1 MTGQPQDWFAIVHK
15 GEKIFDNTQG
25 LLAGMPTK
33 SSRGAEGTQDLP
45 SLQRKDKYQIV
56 KNDDD
61 TYKLVVRDVQAAD
74 AGSFDIVTSNQRG
87 KVFERLTLEVPEA
100 GTQKTTWVFQIG
112 FEIIAFMNEIIHYLI
127 HIPILGKIKY
137 I

>member
-1 MTGQPQDWFAIVHK
+1 MHK

-33 SSRGAEGTQDLP
+33 SSRGAEGTQDLL

-100 GTQKTTWVFQIG
+100 GTQKTT
-112 FEIIAFMNEIIHYLI
+112 
-127 HIPILGKIKY
+127 
-137 I
+137 